1 MFWFGQM
8 LITNFPHRRKKCFL
22 NIQTIQCYVW
32 NSTLILKRR
41 WLPLGGD
48 AMLQSFAQITLFI
61 LDVWNIKWQCR
72 KWIWPQ
78 YMYIYILCIFNPN
91 YQFLIKMKILKN
103 VRIFFLI
110 FEANSFG
117 KGQIWGHAKIW
128 GQNKIYGHAKLEAIS
143 EDSQILRPGQA
154 RPGFRVSP

>member
-103 VRIFFLI
+103 VRIFFFNIWSQEFWKRPNLGSCQNLRP
-110 FEANSFG
+110 EQNLRPC
-117 KGQIWGHAKIW
+117 QIRSHKW
-128 GQNKIYGHAKLEAIS
+128 GQSNFET
-143 EDSQILRPGQA
+143 RPGQT
-154 RPGFRVSP
+154 RF